1 MAATNR
7 VPRIVRWLAVGLKWS
22 LYPIGLY
29 FGILLIGLIPIN
41 NDFRP
46 PDDEQVVIYV
56 ASSAVHA
63 DLFLPATTET
73 IDWHKEFNNSTFGV
87 DTKNFSHIAI
97 GWGDR
102 GFYLETETWADL
114 KLTTAANA
122 LLLPSES
129 CMHVDFTSAKYH
141 KNVVAVAITAAQYR
155 DLVDFIKSSFKRSPN
170 GAYLQIEGYAY
181 SGTDA
186 FFQAHGKYHLL
197 NTCNSWIGRALQAAG
212 VRTPWLTPLPNT
224 PTLYLR

>member
-1 MAATNR
+1 MAASKRIPR
-7 VPRIVRWLAVGLKWS
+7 VVRWLSLGLKWS
-22 LYPIGLY
+22 LYPLGLY

-46 PDDEQVVIYV
+46 PDDDGVIIYI

-63 DLFLPATTET
+63 DLFLPARTET
-73 IDWHKEFNNSTFGV
+73 IDWHKEFCDSTFGV
-87 DTKNFSHIAI
+87 DTKSFKHIAI

-122 LLLPSES
+122 LFLPSDS
-129 CMHVDFTSAKYH
+129 CMHVDFTSPKYY
-141 KNVVAVAITAAQYR
+141 KNVVAVSISPAQYG
-155 DLVDFIKSSFKRSPN
+155 DLVDFIKSSFQRSDE
-170 GAYLQIEGYAY
+170 GSYMQIEGYAY

-212 VRTPWLTPLPNT
+212 VRTPWLTPLPHT
-224 PTLYLR
+224 PALYLR